1 MQQLWCYVPNWAYK
15 TDVTHDACGYI
26 KNEIKKYKKDM
37 KKVLMAVLLCF
48 SAVLGAF
55 AQMSDSQVL
64 GFISKEVSAGTSQS
78 QIVTKLMQKGVEIEQ
93 IRRIRN
99 QYDSQIDRRGL
110 TVAADGAVSMAADRM
125 EGNSDGTT
133 SQELTTAR
141 RGTTGEIY
149 VNAAEEHEDV
159 ERDIKA
165 IQGVQGETAGKIVY
179 GHDVF
184 SRGFGVNFN
193 TPTPQNYVLG
203 PGDQLVVDIY
213 GESQKT
219 LVYTISPE
227 GTITVGGVGPVYV
240 SGLTVAEAQ
249 NKIKNTLGVHYQGS
263 SVRLTLGQT
272 RSIMVSIMGE
282 VNSPGSYHLSSF
294 STILHAL
301 SMAKGIK
308 PLGTLRNIK
317 VYRGGRLVTI
327 VDLYEYILN
336 GRLAG
341 NISLEDN
348 DVIQVDPYE
357 CLVGITGNVKR
368 PMFYEMRRTET
379 VGTLLKYAG
388 GYTGDAYKKSVRL
401 VRQSGERYT
410 VHNIDEFEMNAF
422 TVDDGDAVTVDA
434 ILNRYDNMVEIKGA
448 VFRPGQFN
456 ISGDVCSVRTLIQA
470 ADGLT
475 EDAFLDHAI
484 IHRLKEDRT
493 LEVIPIDVKGIM
505 DGNVADVPLKNEDVV
520 FIPTQEELRKE
531 RYFTVTGEVMTPG
544 NYEYSDN
551 TTIEDLIVMAGGLRD
566 GASLARVDVSR
577 RIQDPY
583 STEKTRNVAKTFQ
596 FDIKDGLVIKKDG
609 TAFYLQPYD
618 VVHVRR
624 SPSYVMPKNIS
635 VTGEVNYEGAFT
647 IEKKDIRLTDAI
659 QMAGGIAEGA
669 YIKGARLVR
678 IMNDEERTRKL
689 AVLEAIRNNLE
700 DKDSIAWNKM
710 EMSDVYPIGI
720 DLEKAMKE
728 PGGQYDIVLRE
739 GDHIDIPEYNGTVRI
754 SGDVQFP
761 NTVTYVKG
769 KSVKWY
775 IDNAGGYCERAKKN
789 KAFIVYQ
796 NGMMDKLSKRTDV
809 EPGSEIIIPSK
820 KKKHIDISTIAAIGA
835 AFTPI
840 ATVAAL
846 IAYISK

>member
-1 MQQLWCYVPNWAYK
+1 
-15 TDVTHDACGYI
+15 
-26 KNEIKKYKKDM
+26 M
-37 KKVLMAVLLCF
+37 KKVLMAVLFCF
-48 SAVLGAF
+48 SAIVCAF

-64 GFISKEVSAGTSQS
+64 GFIARETKAGTSQS

-110 TVAADGAVSMAADRM
+110 TAAADGAVSMAADRM

-149 VNAAEEHEDV
+149 TDASEEHEDA
-159 ERDIKA
+159 ERDVKA
-165 IQGVQGETAGKIVY
+165 TQTVQGETAGKRVY

-193 TPTPQNYVLG
+193 IPTPQNYVLG

-219 LVYTISPE
+219 LVYTISSE

-240 SGLTVAEAQ
+240 SGLSVAEAQ
-249 NKIKNTLGVHYQGS
+249 NKIKNTLGRHYHGS
-263 SVRLTLGQT
+263 NVRLTLGQT

-379 VGTLLKYAG
+379 VGTLLKFAG

-401 VRQSGERYT
+401 VRQAGERYT
-410 VHNIDEFEMNAF
+410 VHNIDEFDMNAF
-422 TVDDGDAVTVDA
+422 TVDDGDAVTIEA
-434 ILNRYDNMVEIKGA
+434 ILNRYENMVEIRGA

-475 EDAFLDHAI
+475 EDAFLDHAL

-493 LEVIPIDVKGIM
+493 LEVVPIDVKGIM
-505 DGNVADVPLKNEDVV
+505 DGTVADVPLKNEDVV
-520 FIPTQEELRKE
+520 FIPTQDELRKE
-531 RYFTVTGEVMTPG
+531 RYFTVTGQVMTPG
-544 NYEYSDN
+544 SYEYAEN

-577 RIQDPY
+577 RIKDPY
-583 STEKTRNVAKTFQ
+583 STAKTRNIAETFQ

-609 TAFYLQPYD
+609 KEFYLQPYD

-624 SPSYVMPKNIS
+624 SPGYVMPRNIT

-647 IEKKDIRLTDAI
+647 IENKDLRLTDAI

-678 IMNDEERTRKL
+678 VMSEEERTRKL
-689 AVLEAIRNNLE
+689 AVLEAIRNNME

-710 EMSDVYPIGI
+710 EMSTNYPIGI

-728 PGGQYDIVLRE
+728 PGGPYDIVLRE

-769 KSVKWY
+769 KSAKWY
-775 IDNAGGYCERAKKN
+775 IDNAGGYSERAKK
-789 KAFIVYQ
+789 KRAFIVYQ

-820 KKKHIDISTIAAIGA
+820 KQKHVNLSTIATIGT
-835 AFTPI
+835 AFTPL